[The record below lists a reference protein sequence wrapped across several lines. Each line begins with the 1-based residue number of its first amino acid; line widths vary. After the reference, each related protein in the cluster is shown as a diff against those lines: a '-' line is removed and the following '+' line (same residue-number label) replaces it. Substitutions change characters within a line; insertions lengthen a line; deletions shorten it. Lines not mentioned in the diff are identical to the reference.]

1 MFTVHGK
8 PQPQRLLNTGNHRD
22 VYRPEQYMPE
32 ETKGQLMF
40 HMKAVEEDPI
50 LDVYKNDIQRF
61 DRNSSGEVSFKSP
74 SRFDNK
80 FADEENKYLSRNTV
94 GSILPALNRIKESE
108 GSRRNGI
115 NDNFSSGGINSYFA
129 HSRGKDSN

>member
-1 MFTVHGK
+1 
-8 PQPQRLLNTGNHRD
+8 
-22 VYRPEQYMPE
+22 
-32 ETKGQLMF
+32 MF

-50 LDVYKNDIQRF
+50 PDVYKNDIQRF

-74 SRFDNK
+74 SRFDSK
-80 FADEENKYLSRNTV
+80 FADEENKYLSRNTL

-108 GSRRNGI
+108 GSRKNGI

-129 HSRGKDSN
+129 QSRGKDSYESPSSKLSRTKAREGVLTSFIRGKFA